1 MHKMVKILWIIS
13 LIVIA
18 HASKEKLQDLDQ
30 LLDDPNIWQYIEKR
44 VEQEKKDDIPIE
56 NNHDDSVG
64 DVDPPKQKIELQNR
78 HQNFRQPYRASENE
92 RHYPNY
98 RNQHN
103 FHETNPY
110 GLKTL
115 SDSSGN
121 ACSYNLNS
129 SVIIKSKSSLDNGAA
144 YLKNA
149 FNLSAKECAKKCCYT
164 QNCNLAVYEEKEE
177 HSCYLFDCGT
187 PSKCVF
193 AHHGN
198 YSVMSFQI
206 NDFMPSA
213 HQQYH
218 ENELENLGKVKPPTP
233 SPPPPTTHTPTPYPQ
248 RAKVP
253 LYGDCDIDW
262 DEKCVDRNAECR
274 DEQCKCKKGYHAIYA
289 ICREVCNEDE
299 FQCKNKGQDFDVPD
313 CIDSKHRCDGV
324 PQCADGS
331 DEEKCP
337 KKPEENIDSKTEVKG
352 NQGTIAEN
360 GGLPSL
366 SNKIAS
372 KAIQNPVP
380 KNQSPLLPNS
390 DKISGNQFYGQVPD
404 KTGFINPNLY
414 GSNNPLL
421 PQQMQDYYWPPQ
433 QGLLNN
439 PQQYQSPY
447 SDYPQFQGQQLGQGY
462 LNPLGYG
469 GQKFNNPFN
478 SGLKTDNTNLNS
490 KFYGA
495 YGPNQ
500 NVPLQKYPLNQ
511 VYDKNA
517 GNDMN
522 QNYQD
527 SVKPLYGD
535 LNVYPNYNNLPRNRQ
550 PSLLHEGRSNNKTNV
565 NKQPV
570 LQPNSTS
577 TTKTSTTSTTTT
589 TTTASPVVMTTRKS
603 VMNDNSYID
612 ENYYPGWSEND
623 DSYYH
628 NNRQHKNQEST
639 KHISQKGQQNFKDS
653 DDNRPYQNSGNNKQF
668 KDSDDNRP
676 YQNSDNNKQFEDS
689 GNNKHFAD
697 SDNKHFEDSG
707 NNKHFDDSGNN
718 KHFADLDNNKHFEDS
733 GNNKHF
739 EDSDNNNKHYIDS
752 GDNRNYKESHNN
764 RNPKVSHD
772 NKHYKTKVDN
782 SGNENYRNRYPY
794 RFRQKGKYS
803 DYDDNTRYNNWPD
816 YYDDGSD
823 YSEFRQ
829 QQNHRPGKDYYEN
842 IFAPDKQS
850 NDKDE
855 IHEDKV
861 NTPSPP
867 KPVVDQPEE
876 KQPDVPDESDKDIP
890 LETDVKDED
899 KDQQSEADSKEKEPV
914 DDKPDDK
921 PETATKSTS
930 TMSETPKDPTE
941 TEKNVGLEAPKKVVI
956 KSPTDNNQGPIVAL
970 ALGLGICLMLLIFVG
985 CRLRTVK
992 RKIRRGKSLHSNEA
1006 DYLINGMYL

>member
-1 MHKMVKILWIIS
+1 MVKILWIIS

-78 HQNFRQPYRASENE
+78 HQNFRQPDRASENE

-262 DEKCVDRNAECR
+262 DEQCVDRNAECR

-337 KKPEENIDSKTEVKG
+337 KKPE
-352 NQGTIAEN
+352 
-360 GGLPSL
+360 
-366 SNKIAS
+366 
-372 KAIQNPVP
+372 
-380 KNQSPLLPNS
+380 
-390 DKISGNQFYGQVPD
+390 
-404 KTGFINPNLY
+404 
-414 GSNNPLL
+414 
-421 PQQMQDYYWPPQ
+421 
-433 QGLLNN
+433 
-439 PQQYQSPY
+439 
-447 SDYPQFQGQQLGQGY
+447 
-462 LNPLGYG
+462 
-469 GQKFNNPFN
+469 
-478 SGLKTDNTNLNS
+478 
-490 KFYGA
+490 
-495 YGPNQ
+495 
-500 NVPLQKYPLNQ
+500 
-511 VYDKNA
+511 
-517 GNDMN
+517 
-522 QNYQD
+522 
-527 SVKPLYGD
+527 
-535 LNVYPNYNNLPRNRQ
+535 
-550 PSLLHEGRSNNKTNV
+550 
-565 NKQPV
+565 
-570 LQPNSTS
+570 
-577 TTKTSTTSTTTT
+577 
-589 TTTASPVVMTTRKS
+589 
-603 VMNDNSYID
+603 
-612 ENYYPGWSEND
+612 
-623 DSYYH
+623 
-628 NNRQHKNQEST
+628 
-639 KHISQKGQQNFKDS
+639 
-653 DDNRPYQNSGNNKQF
+653 
-668 KDSDDNRP
+668 
-676 YQNSDNNKQFEDS
+676 
-689 GNNKHFAD
+689 
-697 SDNKHFEDSG
+697 
-707 NNKHFDDSGNN
+707 
-718 KHFADLDNNKHFEDS
+718 
-733 GNNKHF
+733 
-739 EDSDNNNKHYIDS
+739 
-752 GDNRNYKESHNN
+752 
-764 RNPKVSHD
+764 
-772 NKHYKTKVDN
+772 
-782 SGNENYRNRYPY
+782 
-794 RFRQKGKYS
+794 
-803 DYDDNTRYNNWPD
+803 
-816 YYDDGSD
+816 
-823 YSEFRQ
+823 
-829 QQNHRPGKDYYEN
+829 
-842 IFAPDKQS
+842 DKQS
-850 NDKDE
+850 SDKDE

-861 NTPSPP
+861 NTPAPP
-867 KPVVDQPEE
+867 KPVVEQPED
-876 KQPDVPDESDKDIP
+876 KQPNVPDESDKDIP

-899 KDQQSEADSKEKEPV
+899 KDQESKADSKEKEPV
-914 DDKPDDK
+914 DQKPVDK
-921 PETATKSTS
+921 PETATKSTT
-930 TMSETPKDPTE
+930 TMSGTPKEPTG
-941 TEKNVGLEAPKKVVI
+941 TEKKVGLEGPKKVVI